1 MAVLIDD
8 LDAPKGTS
16 MAVTLL
22 LQMEKNRN
30 IKGTIISYFF
40 IVRYE
45 EWEILEVDLSNA
57 FISGTLCMY
66 TLLCRILYVSEPTL
80 VGSKTRYFAIAMKV
94 LSRALNLTCVLK
106 DKAHSDSR

>member
-1 MAVLIDD
+1 MAVLIDV

-45 EWEILEVDLSNA
+45 EWEILEVD
-57 FISGTLCMY
+57 
-66 TLLCRILYVSEPTL
+66 PTL
-80 VGSKTRYFAIAMKV
+80 TFY
-94 LSRALNLTCVLK
+94 LTFSICK
-106 DKAHSDSR
+106 CQQHF